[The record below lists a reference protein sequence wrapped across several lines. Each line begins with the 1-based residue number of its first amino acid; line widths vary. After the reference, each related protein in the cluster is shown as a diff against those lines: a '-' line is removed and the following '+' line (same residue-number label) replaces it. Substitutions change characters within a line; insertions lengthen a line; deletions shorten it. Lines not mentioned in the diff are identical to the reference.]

1 MFALI
6 YDLCTSDRGLFAIDT
21 VANGLVALS
30 YLSIP
35 FSMIWVFRTRK
46 VDLPYPA
53 LWIAFVLFIF
63 ACATT
68 HLVHVASAYYG
79 LPLLAWHAG
88 PETLTAIISI
98 LTAIALNLAL
108 PEINKLPS
116 PGEQRRA
123 LERAVQEATKEK
135 DALLRELNHRVGN
148 NLAKLGAAVRL
159 EKRAGTH
166 KEESLERLILLL
178 DELGKE
184 HHRLSSLDYS
194 DNQAAHSF
202 ITDLAGG
209 GSLPQDT
216 RSSPQAASLSDLIV
230 RATITPSIDQLYV
243 IDPPSCADIVLTTS
257 LLP

>member
-30 YLSIP
+30 YFSIP
-35 FSMIWVFRTRK
+35 LTMIWVFRTRK

-88 PETLTAIISI
+88 LETLTAIISI

-108 PEINKLPS
+108 PEINKPPS
-116 PGEQRRA
+116 PSEQRRA

-159 EKRAGTH
+159 EKRSGVP
-166 KEESLERLILLL
+166 KDESLQRLIVLL
-178 DELGKE
+178 DELGEE

-194 DNQAAHSF
+194 ENHAAHSF
-202 ITDLAGG
+202 MRELTGD
-209 GSLPQDT
+209 GSLPQDRQENT
-216 RSSPQAASLSDLIV
+216 GAARDNPHTGTKSE
-230 RATITPSIDQLYV
+230 
-243 IDPPSCADIVLTTS
+243 
-257 LLP
+257 